1 MSAAK
6 IERIFLALSASMLLV
21 FLGALFYSA
30 FGMGMH
36 LPGRAGTLN
45 PTEVRQTPPFD
56 QPGVREVGPGRYE
69 VVILGM
75 AWAYDPSEIRVPAGA
90 EVTFIATGTDVVHG
104 LHVEGTRVNLMLVP
118 GQIARIT
125 TTFDEPGEH
134 RIVCHEY
141 CGLGHHL
148 MHGRVIVEEAAP

>member
-1 MSAAK
+1 MSPTR
-6 IERIFLALSASMLLV
+6 IEKIFLTLSASMLLV

-30 FGMGMH
+30 FAMGMH
-36 LPGRAGTLN
+36 LPGRSGMVD
-45 PTEVRQTPPFD
+45 PTTVRATPPFD

-75 AWAYDPSEIRVPAGA
+75 AWAYDPSEIRIPAGA

-104 LHVEGTRVNLMLVP
+104 LQIDGTRVNFMLIP
-118 GQIARIT
+118 GQIARVT
-125 TTFDEPGEH
+125 YTFDEPGEH

-148 MHGRVIVEEAAP
+148 MHGVVIVEAVE